1 MVKHYCF
8 VTTKGGSHFPELI
21 TKEVTKPGS
30 LNWYKAFNAYPN
42 WTGEV
47 RERDTLAKED
57 FENFSI
63 IHLTLA
69 GVNVQLIKDIRHALG
84 QGSSTLLILSTDYA
98 FENFENGFNYPLEMH
113 EGAKCADFIFAQEP
127 AQQGLWNYIV
137 KEYMKKTWTVP
148 LVPHPVNTEGIKPM
162 YVEPEQRVDKCAY
175 LYHKYDRQTVIPS
188 MLLDGLGIP
197 SLMLGYLDVQALR
210 AGRGVGKEVPAGFFH
225 YNAGWLDWKT
235 YIYELK
241 HCTLALD
248 YYMFHSYSRF
258 PQETA
263 CLGIPMVCS
272 SHSYSGTLLYPET
285 SHSPYDLP
293 ALRAS
298 LEKLIKD
305 QELWKKTVDYAREK
319 VETMNWHN
327 SVENLLKA
335 MEERGFKA

>member
-1 MVKHYCF
+1 LVKHYCF
-8 VTTKGGSHFPELI
+8 VTLKEGSHFPELV
-21 TKEVTKPGS
+21 TNEVTKPGS
-30 LNWYKAFNAYPN
+30 LNWYKAFNSHPN

-47 RERDTLAKED
+47 RERGTLAKDD
-57 FENFSI
+57 FENFDI

-69 GVNVQLIKDIRHALG
+69 GVNVQLIKDIRAVLG
-84 QGSSTLLILSTDYA
+84 EGSNTHLILSTDYT
-98 FENFENGFNYPLEMH
+98 FENFENGFIHPLDMH
-113 EGAKCADFIFAQEP
+113 EAAKCADFIFAQEP

-137 KEYMKKTWTVP
+137 KEYMKKPWTVP
-148 LVPHPVNTEGIKPM
+148 LVPHPVNTEGIKAM
-162 YVEPEQRVDKCAY
+162 YVAPEQRLDMIAY

-197 SLMLGYLDVQALR
+197 SLMMGYLDVQALK
-210 AGRGVGKEVPAGFFH
+210 AGRGAGKEVPAGFFH
-225 YNAGWLDWKT
+225 FNAGWLDWKT
-235 YIYELK
+235 YIYVLR

-248 YYMFHSYSRF
+248 YYVLSSYSRF

-272 SHSYSGTLLYPET
+272 THSYTGTLLYPET

-298 LEKLIKD
+298 LERLVKD
-305 QELWKKTVDYAREK
+305 EEFWKKTADYAFEK

-335 MEERGFKA
+335 MEERGFKV